1 MRRNPHSARSRAS
14 VEVSATNGHVDFIV
28 SDDGPG
34 VDPGERGL
42 VFELGERGS
51 AAPTGSGGAG
61 LGLALSRRLAVAL
74 GGEVDGLVSESGA
87 RFRVRLPLG

>member
-1 MRRNPHSARSRAS
+1 
-14 VEVSATNGHVDFIV
+14 
-28 SDDGPG
+28 
-34 VDPGERGL
+34 

-74 GGEVDGLVSESGA
+74 GGEVDGLASESGA